1 MTKQLVRAETS
12 SKTEVPESNTHM
24 GLGTPAYCLRFVN
37 SAEATCDLRI
47 SKLELC
53 TLRFP
58 SGYQSPKVLA
68 EFCQK
73 SLAEFWLEFWLL
85 KWR

>member
-1 MTKQLVRAETS
+1 MTKQLITAETF
-12 SKTEVPESNTHM
+12 SKPEVFKFNTRK
-24 GLGTPAYCLRFVN
+24 GLGTPAYCLRFAN
-37 SAEATCDLRI
+37 PAEATWDLRI